1 MDDGMNVGNT
11 VSVESAMAQTSDLP
25 ASDRE
30 LTADE
35 RLKLSTRL
43 WDLFVVA
50 VRHQTPWRHGMA
62 DIDEMYYHHK
72 QWTDKEVKELEKKHR
87 MAVAINEIAPQID
100 RILGDALDF
109 DLDANIIPVPGVEFT
124 EETEEA
130 AAQVYTSIMAQ
141 AKVQS
146 GLEFHIDDMKR
157 DALMVGRGWL
167 EFIVDEDKKNR
178 ITFDYS
184 KWGEVWWDPYV
195 RDEYT
200 LKDARFICRGKW
212 VPLTVAKEE
221 YPDAAEHL
229 DEWWNNTTAPEQI
242 EMQSATEDYDI
253 EYWTKM
259 ELQHKDSKN
268 RQIKLIE
275 MWYFDDDKVRH
286 AVFTNNLLIYDEAA
300 PIEVDIIPMICYT
313 IKVDEKGL
321 PYGYVRGMRDL
332 QDVVNKRHSKALFAL
347 DVRQAWIRQGA
358 VADVNALRDQVAQ
371 PDSVIEFD
379 GEYDKDVHVE
389 THEGMSAQQYSIFSD
404 SINRMREIGGG
415 AEFRGI
421 QSNARSGSAIRQR
434 KEAGSAL
441 HVPTFRN
448 LRRTYDHLYRTL
460 RKLVEHYWTDNQII
474 RVTNDEDAA
483 EYIRINAGEDG
494 KLDLME
500 AGERFDLIIDMIPAS
515 KDQRLRELEMLM
527 NLGKTG
533 VPIPPEAYIEN
544 TNLKNKKKYIK
555 IMHERM
561 QAASEPGPKE
571 QAEIQRMMAQA
582 NEAVIRSQKSE
593 IQMREMM
600 ADMQETKAKTEGQYI
615 DNALALE
622 KLQAIEGGL
631 VDIKDALL
639 GREKK
644 EPEKKK
650 EGEK

>member
-1 MDDGMNVGNT
+1 MSDD
-11 VSVESAMAQTSDLP
+11 VSVGTAVAEESAMAQTADLP
-25 ASDRE
+25 ASDKD
-30 LTADE
+30 LTSDE
-35 RLKLSTRL
+35 RLALSKRL
-43 WDLFVVA
+43 WDLFAVA

-72 QWTDKEVKELEKKHR
+72 QWTDKEIKELEKKHR
-87 MAVAINEIAPQID
+87 MAVAINEIAPQLD

-109 DLDANIIPVPGVEFT
+109 DLDANIIPVPGIESTEDV
-124 EETEEA
+124 EET
-130 AAQVYTSIMAQ
+130 AAQVYTSILAQ

-167 EFIVDEDKKNR
+167 EIVVDEDNKNR
-178 ITFDYS
+178 ILFDYS

-212 VPLTVAKEE
+212 VPLAVAKED
-221 YPDAAEHL
+221 YPDAAEYL
-229 DEWWNNTTAPEQI
+229 DEWWNNTTAPDQI
-242 EMQSATEDYDI
+242 EMQSSTEDYDI

-268 RQIKLIE
+268 SQIKLIE
-275 MWYFDDDKVRH
+275 MWYFDEGKVRH
-286 AVFTNNLLIYDEAA
+286 AVFTSNLLIYDEAS
-300 PIEVDIIPMICYT
+300 PIEVDIIPMIAYT

-358 VADVNALRDQVAQ
+358 VADINALRDQVAQ

-421 QSNARSGSAIRQR
+421 QTNARSGQAIRAR
-434 KEAGSAL
+434 KESGSAL

-460 RKLVEHYWTDNQII
+460 RKLVEHYWTDDQII

-483 EYIRINAGEDG
+483 EYIRINAGPDG
-494 KLDLME
+494 KLNLVE

-561 QAASEPGPKE
+561 AQAAQPSPKD
-571 QAEIQRMMAQA
+571 QADIQRTLAQA
-582 NEAVIRSQKSE
+582 NEAVIRSQKSQ
-593 IQMREMM
+593 IQMQEMM

-615 DNALALE
+615 ENALLLE
-622 KLQAIEGGL
+622 KLQAIESGM
-631 VDIKDALL
+631 VNINDAIL

-650 EGEK
+650 EDKK